1 MVKMKLH
8 PTLGIMV
15 RSDGLILI
23 PATKHSK
30 EHWTYG
36 SKDADGYCR
45 ICVNY
50 KTYLVHR
57 LVAET
62 FLPNPDN
69 KPVIDHIK
77 REETS
82 NNDVSNL
89 RWATVSENALN
100 KKNNLPNAANLTKAE
115 AHNISNKKWNEKN
128 KDYYKSEE
136 YKLKKKLYYQK
147 RKEAK
152 CV

>member
-1 MVKMKLH
+1 MKKH

-15 RSDGLILI
+15 RSDGLILV
-23 PATKHSK
+23 PATKRSK

-36 SKDADGYCR
+36 AKDADGYCKV
-45 ICVNY
+45 CVNY
-50 KTYLVHR
+50 KTYSVHR

-62 FLPNPDN
+62 YLENTEH
-69 KPVIDHIK
+69 KPVIDHIDRDK
-77 REETS
+77 S

-89 RWATVSENALN
+89 RWATVKENALN
-100 KKNNLPNAANLTKAE
+100 KKNNLPNATNLTKAE
-115 AHNISNKKWNEKN
+115 AHKISNKKWNEKN

-136 YKLKKKLYYQK
+136 YKQK
-147 RKEAK
+147 RKIQRAK